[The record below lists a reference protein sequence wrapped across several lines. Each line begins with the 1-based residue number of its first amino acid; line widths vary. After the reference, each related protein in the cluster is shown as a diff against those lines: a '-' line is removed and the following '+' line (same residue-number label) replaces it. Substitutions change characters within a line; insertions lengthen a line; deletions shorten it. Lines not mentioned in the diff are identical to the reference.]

1 MNKAVF
7 LDRDGTINEDVNYLT
22 SKNDLIIF
30 PRAKDALLKLKTLG
44 FLNIVITNQS
54 GIARGY
60 FTEEALREIHEEM
73 DKILSVDGEGL
84 GKRLIDEYYYSPY
97 HIDGVVPEFSVESE
111 DRKPGIG
118 MIEKAVKK
126 YDIDVK
132 ESFLI
137 GDSIVDMKSAEK
149 AGIRKILVKSGYGT
163 KTHNE
168 CINEGITIDYYA
180 KDLEDASNY
189 IEKLVNFKL
198 I

>member
-22 SKNDLIIF
+22 SKEELVLF
-30 PRAKDALLKLKTLG
+30 PRAKEALARLKNLG

-60 FTEEALREIHEEM
+60 LTTDTLEEIHKEM
-73 DKILSVDGEGL
+73 DSVLNIDG
-84 GKRLIDEYYYSPY
+84 KPLIDDYFYSPF
-97 HIDGVVPEFSVESE
+97 HKDGVVPEYSMESN

-118 MIEKAVKK
+118 MIEKAVGKHNI
-126 YDIDVK
+126 DIR

-137 GDSIVDMKSAEK
+137 GDSLVDMKSAEN

-163 KTHNE
+163 KTHKE
-168 CINEGITIDYYA
+168 CINEGISIDYYA
-180 KDLEDASNY
+180 EDLEDASNF
-189 IEKLVNFKL
+189 IEKISKF
-198 I
+198 

>member
-1 MNKAVF
+1 MFMNKAVF

-22 SKNDLIIF
+22 SKDELVIF
-30 PRAKDALLKLKTLG
+30 PRAKEALARLKNLG

-60 FTEEALREIHEEM
+60 LTTETLDLIHKEI
-73 DKILSVDGEGL
+73 DSVLNIDG
-84 GKRLIDEYYYSPY
+84 KPLIDDYFYSPF
-97 HIDGVVPEFSVESE
+97 HKDGIVPEYSIDSK
-111 DRKPGIG
+111 DRKPGTG
-118 MIEKAVKK
+118 MIEKAVEKHN
-126 YDIDVK
+126 IDLK

-137 GDSIVDMKSAEK
+137 GDSLVDMKSAEN
-149 AGIRKILVKSGYGT
+149 AGIRKVLVKSGYGT
-163 KTHNE
+163 KTHKE

-180 KDLEDASNY
+180 EDLEDASNY

>member
-22 SKNDLIIF
+22 SKDELVIF
-30 PRAKDALLKLKTLG
+30 PGVKDALSRLKSLG
-44 FLNIVITNQS
+44 FLNIIITNQS

-60 FTEEALREIHEEM
+60 LTEEELEDIHKEI
-73 DKILSVDGEGL
+73 DSVLKIDG
-84 GKRLIDEYYYSPY
+84 KPLIDDYFYSPY
-97 HIDGVVPEFSVESE
+97 HLDGVVPVYTKESD

-118 MIEKAVKK
+118 MIEKAVEKHGI
-126 YDIDVK
+126 DIK

-137 GDSIVDMKSAEK
+137 GDSLVDMKCAET
-149 AGIRKILVKSGYGT
+149 AGLRKILVKSGYGT
-163 KTHNE
+163 KTREE

-180 KDLEDASNY
+180 DDLGDASTY

-198 I
+198 M

>member
-22 SKNDLIIF
+22 SKEELIIF
-30 PRAKDALLKLKTLG
+30 PWAKDALVKLKALG

-60 FTEEALREIHEEM
+60 FTEEILREIHDEM
-73 DKILSVDGEGL
+73 DSILNKDG
-84 GKRLIDEYYYSPY
+84 KPLIDEYYFSPY
-97 HIDGVVPEFSVESE
+97 HIDGVVPEFTGESE
-111 DRKPGIG
+111 DRKPGTG

-126 YDIDVK
+126 YDIDLK
-132 ESFLI
+132 ESFLV
-137 GDSIVDMKSAEK
+137 GDSLVDMKAAEN
-149 AGIRKILVKSGYGT
+149 AGLRKILVKTGYGT
-163 KTHNE
+163 KTCDE
-168 CINEGITIDYYA
+168 CINNGITIDYFA
-180 KDLEDASNY
+180 EDLKDASNY

>member
-30 PRAKDALLKLKTLG
+30 PRVKDALLKLKTLG

-60 FTEEALREIHEEM
+60 LTEETLREIHEEM
-73 DKILSVDGEGL
+73 DRVLDNDG
-84 GKRLIDEYYYSPY
+84 KKLIDEYYYSPY
-97 HIDGVVPEFSVESE
+97 HIDGVIPEFSVESE

-126 YDIDVK
+126 YDIDIK
-132 ESFLI
+132 ESFLV
-137 GDSIVDMKSAEK
+137 GDSLVDMKSAEK

-180 KDLEDASNY
+180 EDLEDASNY